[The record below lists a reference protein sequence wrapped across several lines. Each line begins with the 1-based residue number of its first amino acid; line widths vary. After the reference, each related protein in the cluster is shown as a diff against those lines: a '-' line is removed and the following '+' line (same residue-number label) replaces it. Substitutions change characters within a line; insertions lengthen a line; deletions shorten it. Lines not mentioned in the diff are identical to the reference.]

1 MFAAGAAV
9 KIPEIWDNASILFTN
24 GTHILSG
31 VSLKKRKNKD
41 GKWEPKLIMSGIGGG
56 RDATDKTSKH
66 TAIRE
71 FIEEIFGFDP
81 HFAGIRNVSS
91 IKQFRTFNANDVN
104 EDIDELIKVLTDD
117 LLIKKIVAPWTNKN
131 GSKHASIVYA
141 YGFESLLKLLAVC
154 REKEVKSRMYDE
166 IPTTLDDL
174 MFKRKVGERTELMSL
189 TLLPAIIFKTS
200 EKSIYPE
207 IASEFGS
214 DLKKLFSSPLPDPL
228 LVTYEGRTY
237 FQDLDKLTNLTNITE
252 NNLGGVDPYSLNNY
266 TPPQTPPSSKL
277 NNEELRKRHR
287 RNTRKYRR

>member
-1 MFAAGAAV
+1 MASDGNSSSSTSS
-9 KIPEIWDNASILFTN
+9 EIWDNASILFTN

-41 GKWEPKLIMSGIGGG
+41 GILEPKLIMSGIGGR
-56 RDATDKTSKH
+56 RDVTDKTSKH

-71 FIEEIFGFDP
+71 FMEEIFGFDSD
-81 HFAGIRNVSS
+81 FAGIRNVSS
-91 IKQFRTFNANDVN
+91 IKQFRTFNINDVN
-104 EDIDELIKVLTDD
+104 EDVDELIRVLTDD
-117 LLIKKIVAPWTNKN
+117 LLIKKIVAAWTNKD

-166 IPTTLDDL
+166 IPITLDDL
-174 MFKRKVGERTELMSL
+174 LFKRKTSERTELMSL
-189 TLLPAIIFKTS
+189 TLLPAIMFKTP

-214 DLKKLFSSPLPDPL
+214 DLKKLFSSSLPDPR

-237 FQDLDKLTNLTNITE
+237 FQESDKLTNLNSITE
-252 NNLGGVDPYSLNNY
+252 NNLGAEDPLPSKKTNN
-266 TPPQTPPSSKL
+266 L
-277 NNEELRKRHR
+277 ELRKR
-287 RNTRKYRR
+287 TRKNLYKRKY